1 MDGFGGLGVVLM
13 HRRVINE
20 SERLLELPLVSK
32 RACCKRRCRWFL
44 LFVVLGD
51 PFLLSKV
58 ASITRV
64 VGLCFGDFI
73 TLFSLEFRPCPS
85 LKTFGVTLDAS

>member
-1 MDGFGGLGVVLM
+1 M
-13 HRRVINE
+13 
-20 SERLLELPLVSK
+20 
-32 RACCKRRCRWFL
+32 
-44 LFVVLGD
+44 FVVLVD
-51 PFLLSKV
+51 PFLLARV

-85 LKTFGVTLDAS
+85 LKTFGVTLDAP